1 MVNLI
6 LVRHGE
12 SLWNKKNLFTGW
24 TDVDLSEKGIEEAKH
39 AGKLLKGISIDK
51 IYTSV
56 LKRAIKTAF
65 YIMDE
70 SDILYKEVI
79 KAWQLNERHYGALQ
93 GLNKEE
99 MKEKYGEEQVH
110 MWRRSYDTL
119 PPLISE
125 DKNNLLKDDRYEG
138 VTIPRAENL
147 KLTLERV
154 LPYYKEHIETD
165 LRNKKNVLVVAHG
178 NSIRA
183 LLKYLENIKDEEIT
197 SLEVPTGR
205 PLVLELDDNLNVI
218 NKYYLE
224 DE

>member
-1 MVNLI
+1 MVKLI

-24 TDVDLSEKGIEEAKH
+24 TDVDLSEKGLEEARH

-70 SDILYKEVI
+70 SDILYKEVT

-93 GLNKEE
+93 GLNKDE
-99 MKEKYGEEQVH
+99 MKEKYGEEKVH
-110 MWRRSYDTL
+110 MWRRSYDIL

-125 DKNNLLKDDRYEG
+125 EKNNLLKDDRYKG
-138 VTIPRAENL
+138 VQIPRAENL

-154 LPYYKEHIETD
+154 LPYYKEHIEKD

-183 LLKYLENIKDEEIT
+183 LLKYLENIKDEDIT

-205 PLVLELDDNLNVI
+205 PLVLELDDNLNLI

-224 DE
+224 DK

>member
-1 MVNLI
+1 MVKLI

-12 SLWNKKNLFTGW
+12 SLWNQKNLFTGW
-24 TDVDLSEKGIEEAKH
+24 TDVDLSEKGITEAKH

-70 SDILYKEVI
+70 SDILYKEVK

-93 GLNKEE
+93 GLNKDE
-99 MKEKYGEEQVH
+99 MKKKYGEEKVH
-110 MWRRSYDTL
+110 MWRRSYDIL

-125 DKNNLLKDDRYEG
+125 EKNNLLKDDRYKG
-138 VTIPRAENL
+138 VQIPRAENL

-154 LPYYKEHIETD
+154 LPYYKEHIEKD
-165 LRNKKNVLVVAHG
+165 LRDNKNVLVVAHG

-183 LLKYLENIKDEEIT
+183 LLKYLENIKDEDIT
-197 SLEVPTGR
+197 SLEVSTGR
-205 PLVLELDDNLNVI
+205 PLVLELDDNLNLI

-224 DE
+224 EK